1 MDWTKDRIGGGDKT
15 PMLSD
20 LAETLNLKD
29 GKPHTVRA
37 IGPARRVA
45 RHCFE
50 VMKKDGGGK
59 ARFPKLCLAYNSDSG
74 EFDGKCPYCD
84 IDPNTPR
91 IEVHQN
97 FIDRKLQEDAPRKI
111 KPPRG
116 SEKELVRHMGE
127 KMFLKES
134 KSSESWTPVRLAAL
148 STSPARKI
156 ADYTEVNKRKTE
168 DGPQVFGPNH
178 PRYGFDVIIKFDGS
192 RSPAEQYSV
201 MKDENTK
208 LTDEER
214 KYLRWPLDLEKPD
227 SLKDAKKEAERIA
240 AKLVGKED
248 DEDEDDDDKPKKSKG
263 KKKSRQV
270 DIEDEDFDD
279 DEDEPKSKKNKAKS
293 KRRDDDDEDDD
304 DEEDEPRSK
313 KSKSTSKKRR
323 DDDDEDDEDEDDEP
337 KSKKKPAKKKADDW
351 DDDDEDEDD
360 EDDKPRGK
368 KKPSKKS
375 RDDDDDEEDEDDEP
389 KSKKKKRKVEEDDD
403 DDEDEDDRPKKKSSK
418 TTSKKRSR
426 DDDDDDDEDEPKS
439 KKSKSSSKKK
449 TRRSEDVDDEDD
461 SWDDDGDDDDDDD

>member
-45 RHCFE
+45 RHWFE

-293 KRRDDDDEDDD
+293 KRRDDEDDD

-351 DDDDEDEDD
+351 DDDEDEDD

-426 DDDDDDDEDEPKS
+426 DDDDDDDDEDEPKS